1 MVARLRRRTGR
12 GGTLNARRRL
22 DALAR
27 RLDAQQRVVHSRRSS
42 AAPVVDTSPEHVLE
56 VLRTLRDAGALG
68 EVLKDEGLEADA
80 VALLGMIDAGELNA
94 AELAEW

>member
-1 MVARLRRRTGR
+1 VVARLRRRTGR

-42 AAPVVDTSPEHVLE
+42 AAPVATSPEHVLE
-56 VLRTLRDAGALG
+56 VLRTLRECGALG